1 MTIRVFIPMKIP
13 SKTAQEK
20 KITVRNGRPLLYT
33 PPELVELKSKY
44 ISLLSEYAPVTPI
57 ESAVMLRT
65 TWIYQ
70 MGDKREIGEYKTTKP
85 DTDNMIKLFKD
96 AMTDAGFWLDD
107 AQVAVEMTEKRYGP
121 YEGVYVIVE
130 ELRE

>member
-1 MTIRVFIPMKIP
+1 MTRGSTSRVSRRRKKNDDPIFIPMKIP

-85 DTDNMIKLFKD
+85 DTDNMIKL
-96 AMTDAGFWLDD
+96 
-107 AQVAVEMTEKRYGP
+107 
-121 YEGVYVIVE
+121 
-130 ELRE
+130 LRTR